1 MPKIEKFDTG
11 LESRVTSY
19 NDIILVDSDTSI
31 DVSTSAPSHYSRLT
45 PQTIQRLQDVLSDEE
60 FQGFCRGN
68 VIKYAERMRY
78 KDEPSKEAK
87 KIIDYAKWLYQSLK
101 GEKITID

>member
-1 MPKIEKFDTG
+1 MPKIEKLDTR
-11 LESRVTSY
+11 LESRATSY
-19 NDIILVDSDTSI
+19 NNILVDSDT
-31 DVSTSAPSHYSRLT
+31 STSAPSHYSRLT